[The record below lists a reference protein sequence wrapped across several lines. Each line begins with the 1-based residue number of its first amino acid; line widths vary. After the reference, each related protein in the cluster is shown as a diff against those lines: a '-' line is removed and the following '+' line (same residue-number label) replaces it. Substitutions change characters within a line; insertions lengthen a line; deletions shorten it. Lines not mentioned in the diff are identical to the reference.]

1 MNYNPHI
8 GRLLRDAFALFERDL
23 LDGLERAGATD
34 LRPTHNAVLRFLDE
48 EGTRASVLADRSG
61 LTRQALTQIVDDLE
75 RLGYVARREDPSD
88 RRAKLVVYTERGRAA
103 FESSRRIIA
112 RIEDEYAGRLGA
124 REYEALRLSLGK
136 LIGGPR
142 AVGGKPAPSRDRER
156 RAAS

>member
-75 RLGYVARREDPSD
+75 RLGYVARRETRPTAGRSSSST
-88 RRAKLVVYTERGRAA
+88 RSVVGPP
-103 FESSRRIIA
+103 SSRV
-112 RIEDEYAGRLGA
+112 AGSSPASRTNTRTVSA
-124 REYEALRLSLGK
+124 RENTTRSACRWES
-136 LIGGPR
+136 
-142 AVGGKPAPSRDRER
+142 
-156 RAAS
+156 